1 MVSREPRVHQPATVV
16 PRRPTR
22 RQLVAAAAGVGAAW
36 TLGSQASAQSGP
48 PAASP
53 AAGEWSFTDD
63 AGNTVTVPTRPARI
77 VADLNA
83 ASALWDFGIRV
94 VAVSGY
100 TVLTDAAWGNVD
112 RSVPEINAGPETGAP
127 DAEKLLAL
135 QPDLFVTITW
145 SPDDPAAAYEW
156 SFPDPAQEA
165 VVRGIVPI
173 VAISGTGF
181 ADQNTARFAEL
192 AGLLGADLATPGLI
206 AAKEGYDAAVAE
218 LTDLVAEKSDLTSL
232 FAYAGNDFE
241 YVAYPPDWADLS
253 MYQSLGLQIMEPDAA
268 PGDYW
273 EELSPELAMTYQS
286 DVFFQSTRAEV
297 LSLEELTAHP
307 TYGQLPAV
315 QAGQVGNWN
324 QDFIMSYQ
332 GLTAAL
338 ETMLATLR
346 TAEKV
351 TG

>member
-1 MVSREPRVHQPATVV
+1 MTRTSHFPQQRAMMA
-16 PRRPTR
+16 RRQTR
-22 RQLVAAAAGVGAAW
+22 RQLVGAAAGVGAAW
-36 TLGSQASAQSGP
+36 ALGNQVSAQESTP
-48 PAASP
+48 PASP
-53 AAGEWSFTDD
+53 VAGEWSFTDD
-63 AGNTVTVPTRPARI
+63 AGNTVTLPARPERI

-165 VVRGIVPI
+165 TARGIVPI
-173 VAISGTGF
+173 VAISGTGL
-181 ADQNTARFAEL
+181 ANQNTARFAEL
-192 AGLLGADLATPGLI
+192 AGLLGADLATPDLI
-206 AAKEGYDAAVAE
+206 AAKEGYDAAVADF
-218 LTDLVAEKSDLTSL
+218 TDLVAEKSDLTSL

-241 YVAYPPDWADLS
+241 YVAYPPDWADLA
-253 MYQSLGLQIMEPDAA
+253 MYQSLGLPIMEPDVA

-297 LSLEELTAHP
+297 LSHEELTAHP

-315 QAGQVGNWN
+315 KAGQIGNWN

-338 ETMLATLR
+338 KTMLATLR

-351 TG
+351 TE